1 MPQVLHNTDIP
12 PSDQDLDLDKKLSEN
27 MKFFERVLGIGQS
40 FDMVKREV
48 TIAGSDCA
56 FIYVNGFVKDNILD
70 DVMRYLATIKRE
82 QVAVD
87 TLQKLFNQYMAHIQV
102 EMVDKTN
109 KIFTAILSGQT
120 AFLIDGY
127 SQAILIDAR
136 SYPGRSPGEPEME
149 RVVRGSRDG
158 FVETMVMNTVL
169 TRRRIRDP
177 RLRMEAMQIGKRS
190 KTDVCVAYIEDVADM
205 SLVEEIKE
213 RLQKIDVDGIP
224 MAEKSVE
231 EWITQRNRFNPY
243 PVVRYT
249 ERPDVAAIHLL
260 EGHVLIYVDTSP
272 SVMITPATYFHHVQH
287 AEEFR
292 ENPVVGAYVR
302 WVRFLGI
309 FASLFLIP
317 LWILL
322 TLDHRDWLPAELTFL
337 GPEKLGAIPII
348 LQFLMAEIGIDM
360 MRMAAIHTPTPLATA
375 MGLVAAVLIG
385 DIAVKV
391 GLFSPE
397 VILYLA
403 VSAIG
408 MFATPSYELSMANRL
423 SRMVFIIAVG
433 LFSWQGLL
441 IAVASW
447 LILLIRMKS
456 ITRPY
461 FWPLVPFNWNAL
473 AFILVRSP
481 IQYENKRPSFTSPK
495 DSDRQ
500 PN

>member
-1 MPQVLHNTDIP
+1 
-12 PSDQDLDLDKKLSEN
+12 

-481 IQYENKRPSFTSPK
+481 IQYENKRPSFTHPK

>member
-1 MPQVLHNTDIP
+1 
-12 PSDQDLDLDKKLSEN
+12 
-27 MKFFERVLGIGQS
+27 
-40 FDMVKREV
+40 
-48 TIAGSDCA
+48 
-56 FIYVNGFVKDNILD
+56 
-70 DVMRYLATIKRE
+70 
-82 QVAVD
+82 
-87 TLQKLFNQYMAHIQV
+87 
-102 EMVDKTN
+102 
-109 KIFTAILSGQT
+109 
-120 AFLIDGY
+120 
-127 SQAILIDAR
+127 
-136 SYPGRSPGEPEME
+136 
-149 RVVRGSRDG
+149 
-158 FVETMVMNTVL
+158 
-169 TRRRIRDP
+169 
-177 RLRMEAMQIGKRS
+177 
-190 KTDVCVAYIEDVADM
+190 
-205 SLVEEIKE
+205 
-213 RLQKIDVDGIP
+213 DVDGIP

-441 IAVASW
+441 IAVALW

-481 IQYENKRPSFTSPK
+481 IQYENKRPSFTHPK

>member
-190 KTDVCVAYIEDVADM
+190 KTDVCVAYIE
-205 SLVEEIKE
+205 
-213 RLQKIDVDGIP
+213 
-224 MAEKSVE
+224 
-231 EWITQRNRFNPY
+231 
-243 PVVRYT
+243 
-249 ERPDVAAIHLL
+249 
-260 EGHVLIYVDTSP
+260 
-272 SVMITPATYFHHVQH
+272 
-287 AEEFR
+287 
-292 ENPVVGAYVR
+292 
-302 WVRFLGI
+302 
-309 FASLFLIP
+309 
-317 LWILL
+317 
-322 TLDHRDWLPAELTFL
+322 
-337 GPEKLGAIPII
+337 
-348 LQFLMAEIGIDM
+348 
-360 MRMAAIHTPTPLATA
+360 
-375 MGLVAAVLIG
+375 
-385 DIAVKV
+385 
-391 GLFSPE
+391 
-397 VILYLA
+397 
-403 VSAIG
+403 
-408 MFATPSYELSMANRL
+408 
-423 SRMVFIIAVG
+423 
-433 LFSWQGLL
+433 
-441 IAVASW
+441 
-447 LILLIRMKS
+447 
-456 ITRPY
+456 
-461 FWPLVPFNWNAL
+461 
-473 AFILVRSP
+473 
-481 IQYENKRPSFTSPK
+481 
-495 DSDRQ
+495 
-500 PN
+500 

>member
-1 MPQVLHNTDIP
+1 
-12 PSDQDLDLDKKLSEN
+12 

-441 IAVASW
+441 IAVALW

-481 IQYENKRPSFTSPK
+481 IQYENKRPSFTHPK

>member
-1 MPQVLHNTDIP
+1 
-12 PSDQDLDLDKKLSEN
+12 
-27 MKFFERVLGIGQS
+27 
-40 FDMVKREV
+40 
-48 TIAGSDCA
+48 
-56 FIYVNGFVKDNILD
+56 
-70 DVMRYLATIKRE
+70 
-82 QVAVD
+82 
-87 TLQKLFNQYMAHIQV
+87 
-102 EMVDKTN
+102 
-109 KIFTAILSGQT
+109 
-120 AFLIDGY
+120 
-127 SQAILIDAR
+127 
-136 SYPGRSPGEPEME
+136 
-149 RVVRGSRDG
+149 
-158 FVETMVMNTVL
+158 
-169 TRRRIRDP
+169 
-177 RLRMEAMQIGKRS
+177 
-190 KTDVCVAYIEDVADM
+190 
-205 SLVEEIKE
+205 
-213 RLQKIDVDGIP
+213 
-224 MAEKSVE
+224 
-231 EWITQRNRFNPY
+231 
-243 PVVRYT
+243 
-249 ERPDVAAIHLL
+249 
-260 EGHVLIYVDTSP
+260 
-272 SVMITPATYFHHVQH
+272 
-287 AEEFR
+287 
-292 ENPVVGAYVR
+292 
-302 WVRFLGI
+302 
-309 FASLFLIP
+309 
-317 LWILL
+317 
-322 TLDHRDWLPAELTFL
+322 L